1 MLKNWIFARI
11 SYEIFKIS
19 QKEFK
24 IFAINF
30 RIFSI
35 FGGLAPCSAS
45 LTMTQQRFNHVL
57 IPHVHTQDD
66 DSGSRIPQDPSGK
79 MLETHWILQ
88 ENTGNDWKLE
98 AVFRSKTARIIPV
111 NSCQN
116 PVFSGRK

>member
-1 MLKNWIFARI
+1 MFKNRIFARI

-57 IPHVHTQDD
+57 IPHVYKEKLDQLDLNSICSD
-66 DSGSRIPQDPSGK
+66 FIAKNQSRKAFFGH
-79 MLETHWILQ
+79 E
-88 ENTGNDWKLE
+88 
-98 AVFRSKTARIIPV
+98 
-111 NSCQN
+111 
-116 PVFSGRK
+116 